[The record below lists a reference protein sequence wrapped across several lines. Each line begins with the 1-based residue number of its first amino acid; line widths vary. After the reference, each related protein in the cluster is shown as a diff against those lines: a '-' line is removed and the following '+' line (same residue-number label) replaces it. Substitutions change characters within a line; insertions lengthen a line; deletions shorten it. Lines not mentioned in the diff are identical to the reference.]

1 MQVGGREV
9 GGWNGQKGL
18 GRVEPISTF
27 NLPIPVF
34 RWRRFPAVASW
45 LPEGPRLGFVASV
58 GGPLIPHAHVAVAVV
73 VAAHAAVA
81 GGPVFV
87 GNDKKRRP

>member
-1 MQVGGREV
+1 M